1 MASKWR
7 PQLSPKQL
15 AQFECDK
22 RFQLL
27 CGPKFSGKTWTIFH
41 DVLRDLW
48 NSPRARF
55 GIITRTTRAGT
66 TGIWPNVTGIAYQEW
81 VDAGICSEDFHFG
94 WAKNPHTDAVTK
106 INRAILRNKYGGES
120 ELILFPI
127 DRAEDAEEKMFSTEF
142 SHLWISEAQYYE
154 NRSIFDTCRAQLRLP
169 GTRYEDQRLYI
180 DMNPA
185 ESGVKHWAYEAFY
198 TERNWTPDQ
207 YPEHWNE
214 GTRKA
219 FAEFQNNS
227 AVFEY
232 SLLDNVYADQRQ
244 LENVMATYANDP
256 DKYRRFVLGE
266 WLDTSSDALVLKTS
280 FDRNIHVV
288 GDASHPNPDEWEV
301 LAPATGI
308 RAKRSGNRIEML
320 GGWDPGSLALWQSA
334 NHSWCALQEWED
346 DQGILGFDV
355 LEEHVVLKEAVSL
368 EEFTKAVMEKR
379 AALADFAGTPIVWT
393 DYSDGSTLRFRSEAQ
408 DGNVPKEDQTDAGVI
423 TAASKGEIRLIGS
436 DKVKAAGWQQRRV
449 NLLSKLLAE
458 KRIRISAHCTN
469 VIGMMENLKKD
480 LSPKAKTY
488 LDMTQPCK
496 HVFDALSYAISM
508 RMLDQLLDEG
518 VPRTRKRR
526 SSFSSV

>member
-1 MASKWR
+1 
-7 PQLSPKQL
+7 
-15 AQFECDK
+15 
-22 RFQLL
+22 LL
-27 CGPKFSGKTWTIFH
+27 
-41 DVLRDLW
+41 
-48 NSPRARF
+48 
-55 GIITRTTRAGT
+55 
-66 TGIWPNVTGIAYQEW
+66 
-81 VDAGICSEDFHFG
+81 
-94 WAKNPHTDAVTK
+94 
-106 INRAILRNKYGGES
+106 
-120 ELILFPI
+120 LFPI

-142 SHLWISEAQYYE
+142 SHAWVSECQHYS
-154 NRSIFDTCRAQLRLP
+154 NRTIFDTCRAQLRLV
-169 GTRYEDQRLYI
+169 GTKYEDQRLYL

-185 ESGVKHWAYEAFY
+185 ESGIKHWAYEAFY
-198 TERNWTPDQ
+198 AERNWTPDQ
-207 YPEHWNE
+207 FPGHWNE

-219 FAEFQNNS
+219 FTEFQNNS
-227 AVFEY
+227 AVFEF
-232 SLLDNVYADQRQ
+232 SLFDNIYADQRQ

-256 DKYRRFVLGE
+256 DKYRRYVLGE
-266 WLDTSSDALVLKTS
+266 WLDTSSDALVLKSS

-301 LAPATGI
+301 LAPATGLS
-308 RAKRSGNRIEML
+308 AKRRGRAIELL

-334 NHSWCALQEWED
+334 NHAWVGLQEWED
-346 DQGILGFDV
+346 AQGVVGFDI
-355 LEEHVVLKEAVSL
+355 LDEHVVLKEAVGL
-368 EEFTKAVMEKR
+368 EDFTLAVMEKR
-379 AALADFAGTPIVWT
+379 AGLAEFAGVPSVWT

-423 TAASKGEIRLIGS
+423 TATSKGEIRLIGS

-469 VIGMMENLKKD
+469 VTGMMENLKKD

-508 RMLDQLLDEG
+508 RLLDQLLDEG

-526 SSFSSV
+526 TSFSTA